1 MAMPSA
7 KYLPAEARRAETVE
21 AVVAL
26 AAERNPGD
34 ITTAA
39 IASRLGLTQGALFRH
54 FPNKDAILEA
64 VMAWVSDRLLARIE
78 AAMAGAATPL
88 DAMEAAFLAHAAFV
102 SEHPGVPRMLFGE
115 LQRSEDT
122 AAKRL
127 VRTLLGRYR
136 ERLAQRVDQGKRDG
150 SIAADVDTGVAL
162 SGFVGTL
169 QGLVIQSLLS
179 GDPGRIREGAPA
191 AFALYRRGIGSQA

>member
-1 MAMPSA
+1 MSTAR
-7 KYLPAEARRAETVE
+7 YLPADARRAETVQ
-21 AVVAL
+21 AVIAL
-26 AAERNPGD
+26 AGEQNPGD

-54 FPNKDAILEA
+54 FPSKDAILEA

-78 AAMAGAATPL
+78 AALEGSATPL
-88 DAMEAAFLAHAAFV
+88 AAMEAAFLAHAGFV

-122 AAKRL
+122 PAKRL
-127 VRTLLGRYR
+127 VRHLLGRYR
-136 ERLAQRVDQGKRDG
+136 ERLAQQVEQGKRDG
-150 SIAADVDTGVAL
+150 SLARDLDTGVIV
-162 SGFVGTL
+162 SGFIGSL

-179 GDPGRIREGAPA
+179 GEPHRIRDGAPA
-191 AFALYRRGIGSQA
+191 AFALYQRGIRSQP